1 MDDQQPELYQ
11 ATVAIPGLLGFL
23 PEDQRSVLAAMAGL
37 DIGAPRNLAEVAEVL
52 KEEPETV
59 FFLASLA
66 IRGLHR
72 ELITVDPLALRLV
85 TSCLTENVAADL
97 ADPGVLSLQR
107 LVPAV
112 RAGSFPAAMQFYVTN
127 VWSGGRPDTE
137 HNAGV
142 RIMTPDGEMLAYA
155 TTVIPAPGLGSNH
168 AQVLDFTGHVW
179 PEPGLYTLEVW
190 LDGAPLGAYPLPVY
204 EMVEPEPV
212 SEAEP
217 VIEEVNR
224 AEG

>member
-1 MDDQQPELYQ
+1 MDEKPKLYQ
-11 ATVAIPGLLGFL
+11 AKVAIPGLLGFL
-23 PEDQRSVLAAMAGL
+23 PEDQRSVLAAMAGM
-37 DIGAPRNLAEVAEVL
+37 DIGAPRSLAEVAEVL

-59 FFLASLA
+59 FFLACLA
-66 IRGLHR
+66 MRGLHQ
-72 ELITVDPLALRLV
+72 ELIMVDTLALRLV

-97 ADPGVLSLQR
+97 ADPGILTLQR

-112 RAGSFPAAMQFYVTN
+112 RAASFPAAMPFYVTN
-127 VWSGGRPDTE
+127 VWGGGLPNTE

-142 RIMTPDGEMLAYA
+142 RIMAPDGVMLAYA

-179 PEPGLYTLEVW
+179 PEAGLYTLEVW
-190 LDGAPLGAYPLPVY
+190 LDGAPLGAYPVPVY
-204 EMVEPEPV
+204 EIVEPEPV
-212 SEAEP
+212 SEAET
-217 VIEEVNR
+217 VTEEADR

>member
-1 MDDQQPELYQ
+1 MNDEPKLYQ
-11 ATVAIPGLLGFL
+11 STVAVPGLLGFL
-23 PEDQRSVLAAMAGL
+23 PEDQRAVLAAMAGM
-37 DIGAPRNLAEVAEVL
+37 DIGAPRSLAEVAEVL
-52 KEEPETV
+52 KEEPETI

-97 ADPGVLSLQR
+97 ADPGILTLQR

-112 RAGSFPAAMQFYVTN
+112 RAASFPSAMRFYVTN
-127 VWSGGRPDTE
+127 VWSGGRPGIE

-142 RIMTPDGEMLAYA
+142 RIVSPDGDMLAYA

-190 LDGAPLGAYPLPVY
+190 LDGAPMGAYPIPVY
-204 EMVEPEPV
+204 EIVAPEPV
-212 SEAEP
+212 SEEEAVVEETDHAAE
-217 VIEEVNR
+217 
-224 AEG
+224 

>member
-1 MDDQQPELYQ
+1 MSEKPKLYQ
-11 ATVAIPGLLGFL
+11 ATVAVPGLLGFL
-23 PEDQRSVLAAMAGL
+23 PEDQRSVLAAIAGM
-37 DIGAPRNLAEVAEVL
+37 DIGVPRNLTEVAELL
-52 KEEPETV
+52 KEDPETI
-59 FFLASLA
+59 FFLAGLA

-85 TSCLTENVAADL
+85 TSCLTESVAADL

-112 RAGSFPAAMQFYVTN
+112 RAASFPATMQFYVTN
-127 VWSGGRPDTE
+127 VWSGGLPDAE

-142 RIMTPDGEMLAYA
+142 RIITPDGVMIAYA

-190 LDGAPLGAYPLPVY
+190 LDGAPMGAYPIPVY
-204 EMVEPEPV
+204 EIVKP
-212 SEAEP
+212 EP
-217 VIEEVNR
+217 VIEEIIVGMEEADN